1 MTNEKMLQV
10 VNQML
15 KEKISTMELL
25 KIKQQLELDVL
36 KDAGKTVGKAKL
48 QTVALKILKKAQR
61 EEWRG
66 AWISNGKQYFIN
78 GFLGVELNSPLPL
91 PEVGK
96 LERIEGMFGEGEKE
110 LALPDASEVL
120 GQIKLQQAEGK
131 ITRYYDFGE
140 GLPLVDAELLRDVL
154 SLMPDAKA
162 TYNNLQ
168 SAIQFNS
175 SIGRAILMPV
185 RRVKQ

>member
-15 KEKISTMELL
+15 KEKINTMELL

-66 AWISNGKQYFIN
+66 AFISNGKQYFTN

-91 PEVGK
+91 PEIGK
-96 LERIEGMFGEGEKE
+96 LERIEGMFGVGEKE
-110 LALPDASEVL
+110 LLLPDASEVL
-120 GQIKLQQAEGK
+120 VRIKLQKAEGK
-131 ITRYYDFGE
+131 KIRHYDFGE
-140 GLPLVDAELLRDVL
+140 GLPLVDAELLHDVL

-185 RRVKQ
+185 RR

>member
-15 KEKISTMELL
+15 KEKMNTMELL

-36 KDAGKTVGKAKL
+36 KDAGKTAGKAKL

-66 AWISNGKQYFIN
+66 AWISNGKQYFTN

-91 PEVGK
+91 PEIRG
-96 LERIEGMFGEGEKE
+96 IEKIGEMFREGEKE
-110 LALPDASEVL
+110 LVLPDASEVL
-120 GQIKLQQAEGK
+120 GQIKLQKAEGEK
-131 ITRYYDFGE
+131 KRYYDFGE
-140 GLPLVDAELLRDVL
+140 GLPLVDAELLHDIL

-185 RRVKQ
+185 RRMKQ